1 MRVLHTIL
9 INILRINKE
18 LLSMIM
24 KETNTILSAIITASE
39 KLEGSKLEDSIL
51 KEIEGELTR
60 IADYIKA
67 DEMSAIFFTIIFVLQ
82 NQRQSSVSMHD
93 IAEFLDYSFLHIL
106 EYRKKIDELEKK
118 NLIHMKEQRNVSH
131 HAENNGYE
139 LSGTVMNN
147 VIDNEPI
154 IFVEDEEKTT
164 ESVLHEFTFIQSS
177 YLEQVMNYNEYTR
190 QLATAERKNAEE
202 AIVKTITHLFPDDI
216 DTRSIVYYLSLCTIL
231 DTNLFEEDGRES
243 GKYPVFLR
251 LISRQKKYARRSAL
265 LDDSDILIKE
275 NLIERFYEETDEYR
289 RRKTVVKIN
298 FKLSE
303 NGIKKIFGNEAKL
316 YIKKDLEK
324 TETDKTIDALRDFRY
339 EYENDSDGKFT
350 KLFNLRR
357 IETKYKE
364 LNFFKTLQN
373 IITNDEYRFIVYD
386 VTMDYI
392 SGEQSNL
399 PATLNDIYGHSPV
412 YFSELRSFLDDKHE
426 LIEKGFFDVE
436 KCENIERTSM
446 TITDKIL
453 ELLYGENA
461 DIYTH
466 SVTGRNI
473 IENEKIKAKE
483 LFYSDTVQKQIDML
497 RESLEQ
503 KKLEAM
509 QERLAKKGLPKG
521 VAVLLYGAPGTGKTE
536 TVYQLA
542 KQTNHKIFHVDIAE
556 SKSMWFGESEK
567 KIKKIFTDYRILC
580 KNCKN
585 HNENTP
591 ILLFNEADALISKR
605 RDVDSGNCAQTE
617 NAIQNILLEE
627 MEKLDGIMIATTNL
641 CENMDKA
648 FERRFLFK
656 VKYEKPSLEA
666 RENIWRTKMNNLGA
680 EDITKLAKEFDFS
693 GGEIDNIVRKCEMN
707 EIIKGTQPDYE
718 EIVELCKTERL
729 ENAEEHRMGFC
740 G

>member
-1 MRVLHTIL
+1 
-9 INILRINKE
+9 
-18 LLSMIM
+18 MIM

-39 KLEGSKLEDSIL
+39 KLQGSKLEDFAL

-60 IADYIKA
+60 IADYIEA

-82 NQRQSSVSMHD
+82 NQRQASVSMHD

-106 EYRKKIDELEKK
+106 EYHKKIDKLEKK

-154 IFVEDEEKTT
+154 IFMEDEEKTT
-164 ESVLHEFTFIQSS
+164 ESVLHELTFIQSN
-177 YLEQVMNYNEYTR
+177 YLEHVMNYNEYTR
-190 QLATAERKNAEE
+190 QLATAERKNADFEV
-202 AIVKTITHLFPDDI
+202 VKNINNLFPDDL
-216 DTRSIVYYLSLCTIL
+216 DTRSILYYLSLCTIL
-231 DTNLFEEDGRES
+231 DTNLFEEERRAS
-243 GKYPVFLR
+243 GNYPIFLK
-251 LISRQKKYARRSAL
+251 LISPRKKYVRKSAL
-265 LDDSDILIKE
+265 YDDSDILIKK
-275 NLIERFYEETDEYR
+275 NLLERFYEETDNYR
-289 RRKTVVKIN
+289 RRRVVAKIN
-298 FKLSE
+298 FKLST
-303 NGIKKIFGNEAKL
+303 NGIKKIFANEAKL

-324 TETDKTIDALRDFRY
+324 TETDKTIEALRDFSY
-339 EYENDSDGKFT
+339 AYENDSEGKYT

-357 IETKYKE
+357 IEKKHKA
-364 LNFFKTLQN
+364 LSFFKTLQTV
-373 IITNDEYRFIVYD
+373 ISEEEYRFILYD
-386 VTMDYI
+386 ATNDYL
-392 SGEQSNL
+392 SGEKSNL
-399 PATLNDIYGHSPV
+399 PATLNDIYGHTPE
-412 YFSELRSFLDDKHE
+412 YFTELRSFLDDKHE
-426 LIEKGFFDVE
+426 LVEKGLMEVE
-436 KCENIERTSM
+436 KSENVENSRV

-461 DIYTH
+461 DIYIH

-473 IENEKIKAKE
+473 IENEKIKSKE

-503 KKLEAM
+503 KNLEAM
-509 QERLAKKGLPKG
+509 QERLSQKGLPKG

-542 KQTNHKIFHVDIAE
+542 KQTNHIIFHVDIAE

-580 KNCKN
+580 KSCKN

-605 RDVDSGNCAQTE
+605 RDVDSGSCAQTE

-627 MEKLDGIMIATTNL
+627 MEKLEGIMIATTNL

-666 RENIWRTKMNNLGA
+666 RENIWRTKLNTLGT
-680 EDITKLAKEFDFS
+680 EELSKLAKEFDFS

-707 EIIKGTQPDYE
+707 EIIKGTQPGYE

>member
-1 MRVLHTIL
+1 
-9 INILRINKE
+9 
-18 LLSMIM
+18 MIM

-39 KLEGSKLEDSIL
+39 KMQGSKLEDSAL

-60 IADYIKA
+60 IADYIEA

-82 NQRQSSVSMHD
+82 NQRQASVSMHD
-93 IAEFLDYSFLHIL
+93 IAEFLDYSYLHIL

-154 IFVEDEEKTT
+154 IFMEDEEKTT
-164 ESVLHEFTFIQSS
+164 ESVLHELTFIQSN
-177 YLEQVMNYNEYTR
+177 YLEHVMNYNEYTR
-190 QLATAERKNAEE
+190 QLATAERKNADFEV
-202 AIVKTITHLFPDDI
+202 VKTINNLFPDDL
-216 DTRSIVYYLSLCTIL
+216 DTRSILYYLSLCTIL
-231 DTNLFEEDGRES
+231 DTNLLEEEGRES
-243 GKYPVFLR
+243 GRFPVFLR
-251 LISRQKKYARRSAL
+251 LISPRKKYARRSAL
-265 LDDSDILIKE
+265 YDDSDILIKK
-275 NLIERFYEETDEYR
+275 NLLERFYEETNEYR
-289 RRKTVVKIN
+289 RRRAVMKIN
-298 FKLSE
+298 FKLST

-324 TETDKTIDALRDFRY
+324 TETDKTIEALRDFSY
-339 EYENDSDGKFT
+339 AYENDSEGKYT

-357 IETKYKE
+357 IENKYKA
-364 LNFFKTLQN
+364 LSFFKTLQTV
-373 IITNDEYRFIVYD
+373 ISKDEYRFIVYD
-386 VTMDYI
+386 ATNDYL
-392 SGEQSNL
+392 SGDKSNL
-399 PATLNDIYGHSPV
+399 PATLNDIYGHTPD
-412 YFSELRSFLDDKHE
+412 YFTELRSLLDDKHE
-426 LIEKGFFDVE
+426 LVEKGLMEVE
-436 KCENIERTSM
+436 KSANIENTVVSV
-446 TITDKIL
+446 TNKIL

-461 DIYTH
+461 DIYIR

-473 IENEKIKAKE
+473 IENEKIKEKE

-503 KKLEAM
+503 KNLEAM
-509 QERLAKKGLPKG
+509 QERLSQKGLPKG

-567 KIKKIFTDYRILC
+567 KIKKIFTDYKLLC
-580 KNCKN
+580 KSCKN

-605 RDVDSGNCAQTE
+605 RDVDSGSCAQTE

-627 MEKLDGIMIATTNL
+627 MEKLEGIMIATTNL

-666 RENIWRTKMNNLGA
+666 RENIWRTKLNTLGT
-680 EDITKLAKEFDFS
+680 EDISKLAKEFDFS

-707 EIIKGTQPDYE
+707 EIIKGTRPGYE

-729 ENAEEHRMGFC
+729 ENAEERRMGFC

>member
-1 MRVLHTIL
+1 
-9 INILRINKE
+9 
-18 LLSMIM
+18 MIM

-39 KLEGSKLEDSIL
+39 KMQGSKLEDSAL
-51 KEIEGELTR
+51 KETEGELTR
-60 IADYIKA
+60 IADYIEA

-82 NQRQSSVSMHD
+82 NQRQASVSMHD

-106 EYRKKIDELEKK
+106 EYRKKIDKLEKK

-131 HAENNGYE
+131 HAENNGYQI
-139 LSGTVMNN
+139 SRTVMNN

-154 IFVEDEEKTT
+154 IFMEDEEKTT
-164 ESVLHEFTFIQSS
+164 ESVLHELTFIQSN
-177 YLEQVMNYNEYTR
+177 YLEHVMNYNEYTR
-190 QLATAERKNAEE
+190 QLATAERKNADFEV
-202 AIVKTITHLFPDDI
+202 VKNINNLFPDDL
-216 DTRSIVYYLSLCTIL
+216 DTRSILYYLSLCTIL
-231 DTNLFEEDGRES
+231 DTTNLFEKEGRES
-243 GKYPVFLR
+243 GRFPVFLR
-251 LISRQKKYARRSAL
+251 LISPRKKYARRSAL
-265 LDDSDILIKE
+265 YDDSDILIKK
-275 NLIERFYEETDEYR
+275 NLLERFYEETDDYR
-289 RRKTVVKIN
+289 RRRTVMKIN
-298 FKLSE
+298 FKLST
-303 NGIKKIFGNEAKL
+303 NGIRKIFGNEAKL
-316 YIKKDLEK
+316 YIKKELEK
-324 TETDKTIDALRDFRY
+324 TETDKTIEALRDFSY
-339 EYENDSDGKFT
+339 AYENDSEGKYT

-357 IETKYKE
+357 IENKYKA
-364 LNFFKTLQN
+364 LTFFKTLQTV
-373 IITNDEYRFIVYD
+373 ISEEEYRFILYD
-386 VTMDYI
+386 VTNDYL
-392 SGEQSNL
+392 SGEKSNL
-399 PATLNDIYGHSPV
+399 PATLNDIYGHTPE
-412 YFSELRSFLDDKHE
+412 YFTELRSFLDDKHE
-426 LIEKGFFDVE
+426 LVEKGLLEVE
-436 KCENIERTSM
+436 KSENVENTVVSV
-446 TITDKIL
+446 TNKIL

-461 DIYTH
+461 DIYIR

-473 IENEKIKAKE
+473 IENEKIKEKE

-503 KKLEAM
+503 QNLEAM
-509 QERLAKKGLPKG
+509 QERLYQKGLPKG
-521 VAVLLYGAPGTGKTE
+521 VAVLLYGAPGTDKTE

-542 KQTNHKIFHVDIAE
+542 KKTNHKIFHVDIAE

-567 KIKKIFTDYRILC
+567 KIKKIFTDYKLLC
-580 KNCKN
+580 KNCKS

-605 RDVDSGNCAQTE
+605 RDVDSGSCAQTE

-627 MEKLDGIMIATTNL
+627 MEKLEGIMIATTNL

-666 RENIWRTKMNNLGA
+666 RENIWRTKLNTLGT
-680 EDITKLAKEFDFS
+680 EDISKLAKEFDFS

-707 EIIKGTQPDYE
+707 EIIKGTQPGYE

>member
-1 MRVLHTIL
+1 
-9 INILRINKE
+9 
-18 LLSMIM
+18 MIM
-24 KETNTILSAIITASE
+24 KETNTILSAIITTSE
-39 KLEGSKLEDSIL
+39 KLEGSKLEDSVL
-51 KEIEGELTR
+51 KEIECELTR
-60 IADYIKA
+60 IADYIEA

-82 NQRQSSVSMHD
+82 NQRQASVSMHD

-106 EYRKKIDELEKK
+106 EYHKKIDKLEKK

-154 IFVEDEEKTT
+154 IFMEDEEKTT
-164 ESVLHEFTFIQSS
+164 ESVLHELTFIQSN
-177 YLEQVMNYNEYTR
+177 YLEHVMNYNEYTR
-190 QLATAERKNAEE
+190 QLATAERKNADFEV
-202 AIVKTITHLFPDDI
+202 VKNINNLFPNDL
-216 DTRSIVYYLSLCTIL
+216 DTRSILYYLSLCTIL
-231 DTNLFEEDGRES
+231 DTNLFEEERRAS
-243 GKYPVFLR
+243 GNYPIFLK
-251 LISRQKKYARRSAL
+251 LISPRKKYVRKSAL
-265 LDDSDILIKE
+265 YDDSDILIKK
-275 NLIERFYEETDEYR
+275 NLLERFYEETNEYR
-289 RRKTVVKIN
+289 RAGAVIKIN
-298 FKLSE
+298 FKLST

-324 TETDKTIDALRDFRY
+324 TETDKTIEALRDFSY
-339 EYENDSDGKFT
+339 AYENDSEGKYT

-357 IETKYKE
+357 IEKKHKA
-364 LNFFKTLQN
+364 LSFFKTLQTV
-373 IITNDEYRFIVYD
+373 ISEEEYRFILYD
-386 VTMDYI
+386 ATNDYL
-392 SGEQSNL
+392 SGEKSNL
-399 PATLNDIYGHSPV
+399 PATLNDIYGHTPE
-412 YFSELRSFLDDKHE
+412 YFTELRSFLDDKHE
-426 LIEKGFFDVE
+426 LVEKGLMEVE
-436 KCENIERTSM
+436 KSENVENTVVSV
-446 TITDKIL
+446 TDKIL

-461 DIYTH
+461 DIYIR

-473 IENEKIKAKE
+473 IENEKIKEKE

-503 KKLEAM
+503 KNLEAM
-509 QERLAKKGLPKG
+509 QERLFQKGLPKG

-580 KNCKN
+580 KSCKN

-605 RDVDSGNCAQTE
+605 RDVDSGSCSQTE

-666 RENIWRTKMNNLGA
+666 RENIWRTKLNTLGT
-680 EDITKLAKEFDFS
+680 EELSKLAKEFDFS

-707 EIIKGTQPDYE
+707 EIIKGTQPNYE

>member
-1 MRVLHTIL
+1 
-9 INILRINKE
+9 
-18 LLSMIM
+18 MIM

-39 KLEGSKLEDSIL
+39 KLQGSKLEDFAL

-60 IADYIKA
+60 IADYIEA

-82 NQRQSSVSMHD
+82 NQRQASVSMHD

-106 EYRKKIDELEKK
+106 EYHKKIDKLEKK

-154 IFVEDEEKTT
+154 IFMEDEEKTT
-164 ESVLHEFTFIQSS
+164 ESVLHELTFIQSN
-177 YLEQVMNYNEYTR
+177 YLEHVMNYNEYTR
-190 QLATAERKNAEE
+190 QLATAERKNADFEV
-202 AIVKTITHLFPDDI
+202 VKTINNLFPDDL
-216 DTRSIVYYLSLCTIL
+216 DTRSILYYLSLCTIL
-231 DTNLFEEDGRES
+231 DINLFEEERRAS
-243 GKYPVFLR
+243 GNYPIFLK
-251 LISRQKKYARRSAL
+251 LISPRKKYVRKSAL
-265 LDDSDILIKE
+265 YDDSDILIKK
-275 NLIERFYEETDEYR
+275 NLLERFYEETNEYR
-289 RRKTVVKIN
+289 RAGAVIKIN
-298 FKLSE
+298 FKLST

-324 TETDKTIDALRDFRY
+324 TETDKTIEALRDFSY
-339 EYENDSDGKFT
+339 AYENDSEGKYT

-357 IETKYKE
+357 IENKYKA
-364 LNFFKTLQN
+364 LSFFKTLQTV
-373 IITNDEYRFIVYD
+373 ISEEEYRFIVYD
-386 VTMDYI
+386 ATNDYL
-392 SGEQSNL
+392 SGEKSNL
-399 PATLNDIYGHSPV
+399 PATLNDIYGHTPE
-412 YFSELRSFLDDKHE
+412 YFTELRSFLDDKHE
-426 LIEKGFFDVE
+426 LVEKGLMEVE
-436 KCENIERTSM
+436 KSENVENTVVSV
-446 TITDKIL
+446 TNKIL

-461 DIYTH
+461 DIYIR

-473 IENEKIKAKE
+473 IENEKIKEKE

-503 KKLEAM
+503 KNLEAM
-509 QERLAKKGLPKG
+509 QERLSQKGLPKG

-580 KNCKN
+580 KSCKN

-605 RDVDSGNCAQTE
+605 RDVDSGSCAQTE

-666 RENIWRTKMNNLGA
+666 RENIWRTKLNTLDT
-680 EDITKLAKEFDFS
+680 EDISKLAKEFDFS

-707 EIIKGTQPDYE
+707 EILKGTQPGYE

-729 ENAEEHRMGFC
+729 ENAEERRMGFC

>member
-1 MRVLHTIL
+1 
-9 INILRINKE
+9 
-18 LLSMIM
+18 MIM

-39 KLEGSKLEDSIL
+39 KLQGSKLENSVL

-60 IADYIKA
+60 IADYIEE

-82 NQRQSSVSMHD
+82 NQRQASVSMHD

-106 EYRKKIDELEKK
+106 EYRKKIDKLEKK

-154 IFVEDEEKTT
+154 IFMEDEEKTT
-164 ESVLHEFTFIQSS
+164 ESVLHELTFIQSN
-177 YLEQVMNYNEYTR
+177 YLEHVMNYNEYTR
-190 QLATAERKNAEE
+190 QLATAERKNADFEV
-202 AIVKTITHLFPDDI
+202 VKNINNLFPDDL
-216 DTRSIVYYLSLCTIL
+216 DTRSILYYLSLCTIL
-231 DTNLFEEDGRES
+231 DINLFEEERRES
-243 GKYPVFLR
+243 GNYPIFLK
-251 LISRQKKYARRSAL
+251 LISPRKKYVRKSAL
-265 LDDSDILIKE
+265 YDDSDILIKK
-275 NLIERFYEETDEYR
+275 NLLERFYEETNEYR
-289 RRKTVVKIN
+289 RAGAVIKIN
-298 FKLSE
+298 FKLST

-324 TETDKTIDALRDFRY
+324 TETDKTIEALREIGY
-339 EYENDSDGKFT
+339 EYENDSEGKYT

-357 IETKYKE
+357 IENKYKA
-364 LNFFKTLQN
+364 LTFFKTLQTV
-373 IITNDEYRFIVYD
+373 ISEEEYRFILYD
-386 VTMDYI
+386 ATNDYL
-392 SGEQSNL
+392 SGEKSNL
-399 PATLNDIYGHSPV
+399 PATLNDIYGHTPE
-412 YFSELRSFLDDKHE
+412 YFTELRSFLDDKHE
-426 LIEKGFFDVE
+426 LVEKGLLEVE
-436 KCENIERTSM
+436 KSENVENSRV

-461 DIYTH
+461 DIYIR

-473 IENEKIKAKE
+473 IENEKIKEKE

-503 KKLEAM
+503 KNLEAM
-509 QERLAKKGLPKG
+509 QERLSQKGLPKG
-521 VAVLLYGAPGTGKTE
+521 VAVLLYGAPETGKTE

-567 KIKKIFTDYRILC
+567 KIKKIFTDYKLLC
-580 KNCKN
+580 KNCKS

-605 RDVDSGNCAQTE
+605 RDVDSGTCAQTE

-627 MEKLDGIMIATTNL
+627 MEKLEGIMIATTNL

-656 VKYEKPSLEA
+656 VKYEKLSLEA
-666 RENIWRTKMNNLGA
+666 RENIWRTKLNTLGT
-680 EDITKLAKEFDFS
+680 EELSKLAKEFDFS

-707 EIIKGTQPDYE
+707 EIIKGTRPGYE

>member
-1 MRVLHTIL
+1 
-9 INILRINKE
+9 
-18 LLSMIM
+18 MIM

-39 KLEGSKLEDSIL
+39 KMQDSKLEDSAL

-60 IADYIKA
+60 IADYIEA

-82 NQRQSSVSMHD
+82 NQRQASVSMHD

-106 EYRKKIDELEKK
+106 EYHKKIDKLEKK

-154 IFVEDEEKTT
+154 IFMEDEEKTT
-164 ESVLHEFTFIQSS
+164 ESVLHELTFIQSN
-177 YLEQVMNYNEYTR
+177 YLEHVMNYNEYTR
-190 QLATAERKNAEE
+190 QLATAERKNADFEV
-202 AIVKTITHLFPDDI
+202 VKTINNLFPDDL
-216 DTRSIVYYLSLCTIL
+216 DTRSILYYLSLCTIL
-231 DTNLFEEDGRES
+231 DTNLFEEERRAS
-243 GKYPVFLR
+243 GNYPIFLK
-251 LISRQKKYARRSAL
+251 LISPRKKYVRKSAL
-265 LDDSDILIKE
+265 YDDSDILIKK
-275 NLIERFYEETDEYR
+275 NLLERFYEETNEYR
-289 RRKTVVKIN
+289 RRRAVMKIN
-298 FKLSE
+298 FKLST

-324 TETDKTIDALRDFRY
+324 TETDKTIEALRDFSY
-339 EYENDSDGKFT
+339 AYENDSEGKYT

-357 IETKYKE
+357 IENKYKA
-364 LNFFKTLQN
+364 LSFFKTLQTV
-373 IITNDEYRFIVYD
+373 ISEEEYRFIVYD
-386 VTMDYI
+386 ATNDYL
-392 SGEQSNL
+392 SGEKSNL
-399 PATLNDIYGHSPV
+399 PATLNDIYGHTPE
-412 YFSELRSFLDDKHE
+412 YFTELRSFLDDKHE
-426 LIEKGFFDVE
+426 LVEKGLMEVE
-436 KCENIERTSM
+436 KSENVENTVVSV
-446 TITDKIL
+446 TNKIL

-461 DIYTH
+461 DIYIR

-473 IENEKIKAKE
+473 IENEKIKEKE

-503 KKLEAM
+503 KNLEAM
-509 QERLAKKGLPKG
+509 QERLSQKGLPKG

-542 KQTNHKIFHVDIAE
+542 KKTNHKIFHVDIAE

-580 KNCKN
+580 KSCKN

-605 RDVDSGNCAQTE
+605 RDVDSGSCAQTE

-627 MEKLDGIMIATTNL
+627 MEKLEGIMIATTNL

-666 RENIWRTKMNNLGA
+666 RENIWRTKLNILGT
-680 EDITKLAKEFDFS
+680 EDISKLAKEFDFS

-707 EIIKGTQPDYE
+707 EIIKGTRPGYE

-729 ENAEEHRMGFC
+729 ENAEERRMGFC

>member
-1 MRVLHTIL
+1 
-9 INILRINKE
+9 
-18 LLSMIM
+18 MIM

-39 KLEGSKLEDSIL
+39 KMQGSKLEGPAL

-60 IADYIKA
+60 IADYIEA

-82 NQRQSSVSMHD
+82 NQRQASVSMHD
-93 IAEFLDYSFLHIL
+93 IAEFLDYSYLHIL

-154 IFVEDEEKTT
+154 IFMEDEEKTT
-164 ESVLHEFTFIQSS
+164 ESVLQELTFIQSS
-177 YLEQVMNYNEYTR
+177 YLEHVMNYNEYTR
-190 QLATAERKNAEE
+190 QLATAERKNADFEV
-202 AIVKTITHLFPDDI
+202 VKTINNLFPDDL
-216 DTRSIVYYLSLCTIL
+216 DTRSILYYLSLCTIL
-231 DTNLFEEDGRES
+231 DTNLFEEEGRES
-243 GKYPVFLR
+243 GRFPVFLR
-251 LISRQKKYARRSAL
+251 LISPRKKYVRRSAL
-265 LDDSDILIKE
+265 YDDSDILIKK
-275 NLIERFYEETDEYR
+275 NLLERFYEETNEYR
-289 RRKTVVKIN
+289 RRRAVMKIN
-298 FKLSE
+298 FKLST

-324 TETDKTIDALRDFRY
+324 TETDKTIEALRDFSY
-339 EYENDSDGKFT
+339 AYENDSEGKYT

-357 IETKYKE
+357 IENKYKA
-364 LNFFKTLQN
+364 LSFFKTLQTV
-373 IITNDEYRFIVYD
+373 ISKDEYRFIVYD
-386 VTMDYI
+386 ATNDYL
-392 SGEQSNL
+392 SGDKSNL
-399 PATLNDIYGHSPV
+399 PATLNDIYGHTPD
-412 YFSELRSFLDDKHE
+412 YFTELRSFLDDKHE
-426 LIEKGFFDVE
+426 LVEKGLMEVE
-436 KCENIERTSM
+436 KSANIENTVVSV
-446 TITDKIL
+446 TNKIL

-461 DIYTH
+461 DIYIR

-473 IENEKIKAKE
+473 IENEKIKEKE

-503 KKLEAM
+503 KNLEAM
-509 QERLAKKGLPKG
+509 QERLFQKGLPKG

-580 KNCKN
+580 KSCKN

-605 RDVDSGNCAQTE
+605 RDVDSGSCAQTE

-627 MEKLDGIMIATTNL
+627 MEKLEGIMIATTNL

-656 VKYEKPSLEA
+656 VKYEKPTLEA
-666 RENIWRTKMNNLGA
+666 RENIWRTKLNTLGT
-680 EDITKLAKEFDFS
+680 EEISKLAKEFDFS

-707 EIIKGTQPDYE
+707 EIIKGTQPGYE

-729 ENAEEHRMGFC
+729 ENAEEHKMGFC